1 MSAHVV
7 KMCYLL
13 AIITS
18 FLGRVMIFTY
28 AGEIESFHLAAPLA
42 SKCGKW
48 SLESSRTVEL
58 LKRGPLKPNEIFSLH
73 QSLVKCIIFLF
84 LSLKMTKWCKSV
96 HSLTA
101 PPRVLPPALQTKKGS
116 QLGRLCR
123 HVARIHFLKTQSICT
138 LVWTITMFSD
148 ILRSGESI

>member
-84 LSLKMTKWCKSV
+84 LSLKMTFTFENDESDVNQFIHLLHHHVFYRLHCRRRRG
-96 HSLTA
+96 HSWE
-101 PPRVLPPALQTKKGS
+101 G
-116 QLGRLCR
+116 C
-123 HVARIHFLKTQSICT
+123 VATW
-138 LVWTITMFSD
+138 LVFISSKLNQFAH
-148 ILRSGESI
+148 